1 MANKKTLIVTGSSQG
16 IGEAIVQAFLDR
28 GYNVVATHNCR

>member
-1 MANKKTLIVTGSSQG
+1 MIDTDEFPLHIA
-16 IGEAIVQAFLDR
+16 EAIVQAFLDR